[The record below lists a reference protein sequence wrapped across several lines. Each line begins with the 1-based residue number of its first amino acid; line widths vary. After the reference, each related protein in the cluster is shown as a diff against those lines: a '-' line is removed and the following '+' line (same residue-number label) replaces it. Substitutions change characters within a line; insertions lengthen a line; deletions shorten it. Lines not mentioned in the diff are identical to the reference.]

1 VGAEGLVVAV
11 PTASKRARSAGSHAP
26 ASSKAGRWWA
36 WIAAFEAAAAAAAVL
51 LDVLVPTL
59 VLLAMA
65 TGSLLIRR
73 THLGSLGLHPVG
85 GAGLVGKMF
94 VFAAVWSLF
103 QLGVTMPLA
112 SHVSGKQ
119 QDLSG
124 FDGLQGNLGML
135 VGLLALSWTLAAFGE
150 ELAYRGYLLTRVREA
165 IGPGRGG
172 LVVGV
177 VVSSL
182 LFGLG
187 HTEQGLIG
195 VVVVTLDAIAWSI
208 LRIHYRTL
216 WASVLAHG
224 FNNTLGFLTFF
235 FVGPVHGFW

>member
-1 VGAEGLVVAV
+1 MGSEGRVVPV
-11 PTASKRARSAGSHAP
+11 PAASKSTRFAGSHAP
-26 ASSKAGRWWA
+26 ASSRAGRWWA
-36 WIAAFEAAAAAAAVL
+36 WIAALEAAAAAAAVL
-51 LDVLVPTL
+51 LDLLVPTL

-73 THLGSLGLHPVG
+73 TRLGSLGLHPLG
-85 GAGLVGKMF
+85 GPGLVGKML
-94 VFAAVWSLF
+94 VFAAVWSMF

-112 SHVSGKQ
+112 NHVSGKQ

-124 FDGLQGNLGML
+124 FDGLEGNLGML
-135 VGLLALSWTLAAFGE
+135 LGLLALSWTLAAFGE

-165 IGPGRGG
+165 IGPGRVG

-195 VVVVTLDAIAWSI
+195 VVIVTLDAVAWSI

-235 FVGPVHGFW
+235 IVGPVHGLW